1 MNLLKK
7 YKHSTTKTYRSV
19 NNLEYQDISKNEN
32 ATFKYNYINDDL
44 DLDWILEKIGVV
56 IENTNLNLMESIE
69 VVKLLAMFEF
79 TGYDIYNI
87 VEKIRKK
94 FL

>member
-1 MNLLKK
+1 M
-7 YKHSTTKTYRSV
+7 
-19 NNLEYQDISKNEN
+19 EYQDISKNEN
-32 ATFKYNYINDDL
+32 ATFKYNYINNDL

>member
-1 MNLLKK
+1 M
-7 YKHSTTKTYRSV
+7 
-19 NNLEYQDISKNEN
+19 EYQDISKNEN